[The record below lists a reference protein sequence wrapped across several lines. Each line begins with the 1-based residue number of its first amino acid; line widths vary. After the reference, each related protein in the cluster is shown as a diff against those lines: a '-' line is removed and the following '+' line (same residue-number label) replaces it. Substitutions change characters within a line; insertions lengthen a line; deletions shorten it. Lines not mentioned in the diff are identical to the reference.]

1 MSFDGSA
8 YYDGTGA
15 SVVFVS
21 PQRQVLP
28 YSFVFSKQCSK
39 NVIEYQA
46 LITRL
51 QMAIEMKITNLEIC
65 GDSKLVINQLLTL
78 YEVKSDD
85 LVPCFQ
91 NVTQLMEKVERIS
104 LVHIP

>member
-51 QMAIEMKITNLEIC
+51 QMAIEMKITNFEIY
-65 GDSKLVINQLLTL
+65 GDSKLTINQLLTL
-78 YEVKSDD
+78 YEDGNIGNYEYIDTLIYIYIYIYIFICS
-85 LVPCFQ
+85 
-91 NVTQLMEKVERIS
+91 
-104 LVHIP
+104 